1 MNEIDDFFYRLCQK
15 ILVGILIGGLIP
27 TGAAKNPI
35 EEHQNAQSDTTSH
48 EEDDNAGTC
57 T

>member
-1 MNEIDDFFYRLCQK
+1 MIFFTDCAKK